1 MAAMAKAS
9 SASLRRSKLGRD
21 IVVNGVLA
29 LICIIWLVPLL
40 GLLVSSFRERSDI
53 VSSGWWTVFPHQEY
67 VSVDKIQLTRGIAL
81 DQPVQVG
88 DVTLTDDQLRA
99 GYELPDGRRYI
110 WANRRA
116 RTVDVQS
123 QQWNANTNF
132 TIGNYR
138 NVLLGQEFNVIQP
151 DGSTKVEKGEDMS
164 KAFLNSL
171 TVTIPATVIPILLA
185 TFAAYAFA
193 WMRFPGRKLLFAMV
207 VGLLVIPGQVAL
219 IPLLSA
225 FSGLKIN
232 GTFLAL
238 WLVHTGFGLSLA
250 IYLLYNY
257 ISQLPREILESAF
270 IDGAS
275 PFTIFLRLILPL
287 SVPALA
293 SFAIFQFMWVW
304 NDYLNAL
311 IFLGTAPDQQVVT
324 IKLAQMLGSRGQDW
338 HLLTA
343 GGFVSMLLP
352 LVVFFSLQRYFVRGL
367 LAGSVKG

>member
-1 MAAMAKAS
+1 M
-9 SASLRRSKLGRD
+9 
-21 IVVNGVLA
+21 
-29 LICIIWLVPLL
+29 C
-40 GLLVSSFRERSDI
+40 
-53 VSSGWWTVFPHQEY
+53 SGWWTVFPHQEY
-67 VSVDKIQLTRGIAL
+67 VSASQVQLTRGLPL
-81 DQPVQVG
+81 DQPIQVEG
-88 DVTLTDDQLRA
+88 TTVSDDQLRA
-99 GYELPDGRRYI
+99 GYDLPDGRRLI

-116 RTVDVQS
+116 RTVNVQT
-123 QQWNANTNF
+123 QQWTSRSNF
-132 TIGNYR
+132 TLSNYQ
-138 NVLLGQEFNVIQP
+138 NVLLGQQFTYTQA
-151 DGSTKVEKGEDMS
+151 DGTTKTETGENMS

-219 IPLLSA
+219 IPLLRA
-225 FSGLKIN
+225 FSGLQVS

-275 PFTIFLRLILPL
+275 QFTIFLRLILPL

-311 IFLGTAPDQQVVT
+311 IFLGTSPDQQVVT

-352 LVVFFSLQRYFVRGL
+352 LVVFFSLQRFFVRGL
-367 LAGSVKG
+367 MAGSIKG